1 MYEAFFVNPQWLHQH
16 LTNENIIL
24 VNASAPPPTDPTDY
38 QQRYYQEHIPGAQF
52 FNLDIVADQSNNLPH
67 MLPDEITFTHAV
79 EQLGI
84 SNHHQVVIYDQGALF
99 SAPRAWWTF
108 KTFGCNNVKILT
120 GGLHGWKKAGY
131 LLDSGMPTVRQRQHF
146 AAKCI
151 PDQALSQQQVLALLQ
166 QTNVQF
172 IDARPTAR
180 FNALQPEPRLGLRM
194 GHLPGSKNVP
204 WDWLVNEG
212 CYKSPEALKTIFA
225 NQQVDITL
233 PTVISCGSGMTAAV
247 VLLAL
252 IILGNKNV
260 KLYDGSWAE
269 WGQDNGLPI
278 ETK

>member
-1 MYEAFFVNPQWLHQH
+1 
-16 LTNENIIL
+16 
-24 VNASAPPPTDPTDY
+24 
-38 QQRYYQEHIPGAQF
+38 
-52 FNLDIVADQSNNLPH
+52 
-67 MLPDEITFTHAV
+67 
-79 EQLGI
+79 
-84 SNHHQVVIYDQGALF
+84 
-99 SAPRAWWTF
+99 
-108 KTFGCNNVKILT
+108 
-120 GGLHGWKKAGY
+120 
-131 LLDSGMPTVRQRQHF
+131 
-146 AAKCI
+146 
-151 PDQALSQQQVLALLQ
+151 
-166 QTNVQF
+166 
-172 IDARPTAR
+172 
-180 FNALQPEPRLGLRM
+180 M

-260 KLYDGSWAE
+260 KLYDASWAE